1 MRQKIKMLITAF
13 LTGLML
19 LIMQPFPSAWADQY
33 PTPPRVTQLEKLL
46 KIKLTQD
53 SRYRGIWNYGKTTAE
68 LKKKKYNSSYTVRYR
83 LDKDVT
89 SIAIV
94 WCPGVK
100 NLSEV
105 NVDLAPVQ
113 KVMDL
118 YFPRS
123 PKKNEVIYKIEELVA
138 RSRANWQ
145 DKTKPIHY
153 VIDGYTVALGNNDFV
168 NVVIYKGV
176 PNSTKPQGSTKIDP
190 FKGVR

>member
-1 MRQKIKMLITAF
+1 MRIKINRFITA
-13 LTGLML
+13 LILGLML
-19 LIMQPFPSAWADQY
+19 VAIQPLPTVLADQY

-53 SRYRGIWNYGKTTAE
+53 SRYRGIWNYTRTTADM
-68 LKKKKYNSSYTVRYR
+68 KKKKYNSSYTVRYR

-89 SIAIV
+89 TVAIV

-100 NLSEV
+100 DLSQV
-105 NVDLAPVQ
+105 SVDLAPVQ

-123 PKKNEVIYKIEELVA
+123 PKKNEVLYKVEELVA

-145 DKTKPIHY
+145 DKTKPLHY
-153 VIDGYTVALGNNDFV
+153 YIDGYTVALGNNDFV
-168 NVVIYKGV
+168 NVVIYKGA
-176 PNSTKPQGSTKIDP
+176 PYSTKPQGNTKVDP